1 MTRITTLIPA
11 YKPEYLGEA
20 FLGLRRQSFR
30 DFQVI
35 LSDDSPG
42 GVITEMIRDGRFGPL
57 AAELNLLVV
66 RGPGNARRNHEQLLD
81 LWRGQ
86 SPLVHFQLDDD
97 VIFPNFYR
105 AHTAAHATGRFAATI
120 SQRWLSQTNSQP
132 AWDLP
137 LPAFIN
143 DSPLRMVPVT
153 SPQLFAS
160 TVAVCENWLGELSN
174 MVLSAEGASHYPRP
188 PADALSYCGLLDIGA
203 LLEAGR
209 HLPLL
214 FLRDHLGIFRQHTDQ
229 VTRSTGSRSHRV
241 ALLAWAAFA
250 LHAWAEGRISA
261 QDVVQAV
268 SITVQR
274 CMQQYPMDDPVMN
287 AFYDIVQHEG
297 TSIVKLHAAFT
308 KLWLSLFADPSSSTA
323 AVAID
328 CCSHADTARP
338 TDACAA
344 PATI

>member
-30 DFQVI
+30 DFRVI

-42 GVITEMIRDGRFGPL
+42 AVITEMIRDGRFGPL
-57 AAELNLLVV
+57 AAELDLLVV

-81 LWRGQ
+81 LWREQ

-97 VIFPNFYR
+97 VVFPDFYR
-105 AHTAAHATGRFAATI
+105 AHAAAHATGHFAATV
-120 SQRWLSQTNSQP
+120 SQRWLSQSDSQP

-137 LPAFIN
+137 LPAFVN
-143 DSPLRMVPVT
+143 DSPLRTVPVA
-153 SPQLFAS
+153 SQQLFAS

-174 MVLSAEGASHYPRP
+174 MVFSAAGAAHYPRS
-188 PADALSYCGLLDIGA
+188 PAGGLSYYGLLDIGA

-214 FLRDHLGIFRQHTDQ
+214 FLRDHLGVFRQHAAQT
-229 VTRSTGSRSHRV
+229 TLTTGSHGHRV
-241 ALLAWAAFA
+241 AMLAWTAYA
-250 LHAWAEGRISA
+250 LHAWTEQRISA

-268 SITVQR
+268 AITVQR
-274 CMQQYPMDDPVMN
+274 CLQQYPEDDAVMN

-297 TSIVKLHAAFT
+297 ASLAKLHAAFT
-308 KLWLSLFADPSSSTA
+308 RFWLDLLA
-323 AVAID
+323 
-328 CCSHADTARP
+328 SHAGTAVRANDAAARAESAP
-338 TDACAA
+338 TGDCVTA
-344 PATI
+344 